1 MSYTGY
7 TTKRPRSI
15 LVIVGGLVAI
25 FSLAFGAFFATPQL
39 HYALT
44 MDSTPVDMTW
54 QELVENGLT
63 DNAHVRLTDVA
74 MLTENPLDDF
84 EGLPGLD
91 QREQQAMFL
100 RMFSS
105 AESPL
110 IVAPTGDAANSVA
123 TPAKIIVPYLVSSVE
138 SAYEETLTS
147 GTLTGRFTLVKRNQ
161 SANSMNDFILSARA
175 GDLAGISGSIGGSE
189 GGDSEEAAEEEPTA
203 ELDDGEATAELADD
217 GTGENTDGEITDDE
231 TTAAEQSYYVFEAV
245 HSVASPQEAFQWFV
259 LCALGVAVG
268 LVVCG
273 AGGPSVICFFFFQ
286 GPSLLSILGYPMRY
300 ERPGLITRF
309 IYGAIGVSL
318 ISYGYEQL
326 TVAGRIDQLDGDLAL
341 CVLGYLAVSVGSAA
355 ILGVIV
361 NLAAQKLSM
370 STKPKTTTASKPNS
384 KMSYAQAC
392 GMEADNAISTRRYV
406 QKQLSVSNSRPSGRV
421 NVAAEKLVKVGFAA
435 PKTLTGRSAEGASIG
450 SVQLGCQDMV
460 VVETE
465 DTDDELQTR
474 MISILEDGLTLI
486 SLSPGHKGVAEKR
499 LGTSGYYSVCP
510 SDDPEV
516 LFSFHLEQTV
526 SMAEKRKTAIVS
538 FEEAELT
545 DVCEFAKRIFADVQT
560 QYGEAY
566 FEIGDAR
573 HGRFRYPPQPIR
585 QEKSK
590 AS

>member
-1 MSYTGY
+1 MGYTGY
-7 TTKRPRSI
+7 TSKRPRSI
-15 LVIVGGLVAI
+15 LVIVGGLVAT
-25 FSLAFGAFFATPQL
+25 FSLVFGAFFATPQL

-44 MDSTPVDMTW
+44 MDPTPVEMTW

-74 MLTENPLDDF
+74 MLSENPLDGFD
-84 EGLPGLD
+84 GLPGLD

-100 RMFSS
+100 QTF
-105 AESPL
+105 AGEKSPL
-110 IVAPTGDAANSVA
+110 IVAPTGDAANSVT
-123 TPAKIIVPYLVSSVE
+123 TPARIVVPYFVSSIE

-147 GTLTGRFTLVKRNQ
+147 GTLTGRFTLVKSND
-161 SANSMNDFILSARA
+161 SANEFADMLLAARS
-175 GDLAGISGSIGGSE
+175 GDLSGFSNGMGLGDESDGDKNGLDAMADDVGSIE
-189 GGDSEEAAEEEPTA
+189 VE
-203 ELDDGEATAELADD
+203 DGAELAS
-217 GTGENTDGEITDDE
+217 DE
-231 TTAAEQSYYVFEAV
+231 TNATEPSQEQSQYVFEPI
-245 HSVASPQEAFQWFV
+245 HSVASPQQAIQWFV
-259 LCALGVAVG
+259 LSALGVALG

-273 AGGPSVICFFFFQ
+273 AGGPSILCCFFFQ
-286 GPSLLSILGYPMRY
+286 GPSLLSLLGFPMRY
-300 ERPGLITRF
+300 GRPGLITRF
-309 IYGAIGVSL
+309 IYAAIGISL
-318 ISYGYEQL
+318 VSYGYEQL
-326 TVAGRIDQLDGDLAL
+326 TVTGRIDQLDGDLAY

-355 ILGVIV
+355 LLGVIV
-361 NLAAQKLSM
+361 SLAAQKLST
-370 STKPKTTTASKPNS
+370 STKPKTTTANKPNS

-392 GMEADNAISTRRYV
+392 GMEADDAIGTRRYV
-406 QKQLSVSNSRPSGRV
+406 QKQLSISDRSPSGRV
-421 NVAAEKLVKVGFAA
+421 NEAAEKLVKVGFSV
-435 PKTLTGRSAEGASIG
+435 PKTLTGRSAEGVSIG

-465 DTDDELQTR
+465 DTDDELQMR

-486 SLSPGHKGVAEKR
+486 TLSPGRCSVAEKR

-526 SMAEKRKTAIVS
+526 SMAEKRKTVIVS
-538 FEEAELT
+538 FDEAELT
-545 DVCEFAKRIFADVQT
+545 DVCEFANRIFADIQT